1 MSSLW
6 SRVGV
11 GILLRRSTADGATH
25 LKQYYT
31 LHTAVPKALSDLLD
45 KIKTSTNPITSKG
58 PTQDGEDVD
67 TGDAA
72 GKGSATPYQL
82 PALLNIAR
90 LVLTPS
96 GAGGVRAGTTPPKA
110 RSRALA
116 LDCLSLGLVLHLALS
131 EEDMKYFR
139 REALAVAAVGAKDER
154 WEVRVA
160 AARTA
165 GEVLRRT
172 GAQEKL
178 IHLLSSEQGCWL
190 PALLAD
196 GYPEVQHAARAALTQ
211 SLACLDGSGDGM
223 PENGLNP
230 AAGSL
235 SSSPSAAAAPVGATS
250 SFPATAAAAAAAAA
264 MRGACEA
271 LRAVALSNSAVEPEA
286 GGVADLRAVDLA
298 EEETTRTALRALR
311 GGASLLGSPPGER
324 ESHSH
329 LPPLASP
336 SAPPG
341 PREEEEGNKQEAT
354 AARVEALESVEAL
367 LVATL
372 PEFPYLSVPWAAEG
386 GDQHGAAASA
396 GSAAGV
402 GGLSLEAGET
412 VRALSLGGTEGPAG
426 FRAKALEAA
435 TAAVE
440 EFRSECLS
448 AGGDGGR
455 EAGGEGGE
463 GLWKRVYCGLL
474 VRLEACSAFM
484 VGPEPP
490 SRPTAVSLPAREG
503 VVVERQDGHDT
514 PAAAPPAQTPIAGE
528 GAGGSSVGGES
539 TTAPAAR
546 GSPPSSLARL
556 AEGLAEALEEVP
568 LAYEQ
573 AVPPNL
579 DINDDMTI
587 SEKNAL
593 RSWGGRRRR
602 WMAASTHLLLRAGAN
617 LCEQYRRSSC
627 GGAPAAAVAGGS
639 GSGGEEALA
648 SVTLVKL
655 LVAALPFEQ
664 AATEADDPT
673 EAWLSCMRPPEDTPG
688 LDPAGATAPSA
699 ASELTAPIPWESCV
713 HGRALPRHALSAPW
727 ASHANTVE
735 LAKRLVDVAWSA
747 LYLGGDDAGGSGP
760 TAAAET
766 LMRALRAAT
775 RARGGWR
782 EDAGVG
788 IKHAASAAIRR
799 LRFPLFSGAALGHAL
814 PLALPLADDY
824 DPAHQAVGFS
834 LLLRL
839 FAEAPP
845 AELGWHRG
853 LLLEVLERGI
863 RCGGRD
869 PSASALC
876 MTAAVRLLRCSPKNG
891 GGGGGGGER
900 AGIRIARETLAQAA
914 RATDGTVKAVMV
926 CGAAALLEVPAT
938 GEGYAPCEFLRPA
951 LLCLLPILQVRA
963 DAAAFYSST
972 RAHDPPSHH
981 PIPTPSRKSPP
992 VSSRLDARAASLRA
1006 VRALCLSCWPRV
1018 HAHASK
1024 LLCSLLWT
1032 CGDCARRASV
1042 RTLSTSSSPGGG
1054 RANDRPKRPQPSLGV
1069 ALAANAAAIDPS
1081 TDEAVRTYATRLGAL
1096 VLVLAG
1102 DGNGGGGGA
1111 SAARST
1117 LREICA
1123 AVSVL
1128 RPHGAAMERL
1138 ADGAFSWEGA
1148 GREGATAIDGEER
1161 CRERNSPAGD
1171 GGCGDSEVEKRRSSE
1186 ANSAANLVS

>member
-1 MSSLW
+1 MSSRQLQQYEELSRLLQQLGDTWVAEW
-6 SRVGV
+6 SA
-11 GILLRRSTADGATH
+11 SE
-25 LKQYYT
+25 
-31 LHTAVPKALSDLLD
+31 VPKALSDLLD
-45 KIKTSTNPITSKG
+45 KIKISTSPTASKG
-58 PTQDGEDVD
+58 PTQGGEEVNA
-67 TGDAA
+67 GDAA

-82 PALLNIAR
+82 PVLVDIAR

-96 GAGGVRAGTTPPKA
+96 GAGGVSAGMTPPKA

-116 LDCLSLGLVLHLALS
+116 LDCLRLGLALHLTPS
-131 EEDMKYFR
+131 EGDGGEGLG

-165 GEVLRRT
+165 GEALSRAGGR
-172 GAQEKL
+172 EKL
-178 IHLLSSEQGCWL
+178 VRLLSSKQGCWL
-190 PALLAD
+190 PALLVD
-196 GYPEVQHAARAALTQ
+196 GYPEVERAARAALTHQ
-211 SLACLDGSGDGM
+211 SLACPNGGEGLS
-223 PENGLNP
+223 ENGLNP

-235 SSSPSAAAAPVGATS
+235 PSSPSAAAA
-250 SFPATAAAAAAAAA
+250 AAAAGAASSFQAMVAAAA

-271 LRAVALSNSAVEPEA
+271 LRAAALSILAVEPEA

-324 ESHSH
+324 KLHSRLPDLESS
-329 LPPLASP
+329 

-341 PREEEEGNKQEAT
+341 RLEEEEGNKHEAT

-367 LVATL
+367 LIGTL
-372 PEFPYLSVPWAAEG
+372 PDVPDLSVPWAAEG
-386 GDQHGAAASA
+386 GDQYGAAASA

-412 VRALSLGGTEGPAG
+412 VRALSLGGAEGAAV

-448 AGGDGGR
+448 AAGDGGGK
-455 EAGGEGGE
+455 EAGGEGSE
-463 GLWKRVYCGLL
+463 GLWRRVYCGLL

-484 VGPEPP
+484 VGSEPP
-490 SRPTAVSLPAREG
+490 SPPTAVPLPAREG
-503 VVVERQDGHDT
+503 VVVDGQDGDDT
-514 PAAAPPAQTPIAGE
+514 VAAAAASAQAPIAGE
-528 GAGGSSVGGES
+528 GAGGSTAGGEPA
-539 TTAPAAR
+539 TAPAAR
-546 GSPPSSLARL
+546 RSPPSSLAPL
-556 AEGLAEALEEVP
+556 AGGLAEALEEVP
-568 LAYEQ
+568 FAYEH

-579 DINDDMTI
+579 DSDDDMTI

-593 RSWGGRRRR
+593 CARGDRRRR
-602 WMAASTHLLLRAGAN
+602 WMVASTHVLLRAGAK
-617 LCEQYRRSSC
+617 LCEQCRRSFGGGGGG
-627 GGAPAAAVAGGS
+627 GGAPAEAVASGS
-639 GSGGEEALA
+639 GGGGEEALA
-648 SVTLVKL
+648 SATLVKL
-655 LVAALPFEQ
+655 L
-664 AATEADDPT
+664 ADDPT
-673 EAWLSCMRPPEDTPG
+673 EAWLSCTRPPEDTPG
-688 LDPAGATAPSA
+688 LDPARTTTTSA
-699 ASELTAPIPWESCV
+699 ASELTAPIPWEPCV

-727 ASHANTVE
+727 ASHAATVG

-747 LYLGGDDAGGSGP
+747 LYLGGGSGP
-760 TAAAET
+760 AAAAEA

-782 EDAGVG
+782 DDAGVG

-799 LRFPLFSGAALGHAL
+799 LRSPLFSGVALGHAL

-845 AELGWHRG
+845 AELGLHRG

-869 PSASALC
+869 PSSSALC
-876 MTAAVRLLRCSPKNG
+876 VAAVVRFLRRSPKNDG
-891 GGGGGGGER
+891 GGGGGGGGGVGER
-900 AGIRIARETLAQAA
+900 AGIRVAREALAQAA
-914 RATDGTVKAVMV
+914 RATDGAVKAVMV
-926 CGAAALLEVPAT
+926 CGAAALLELPAT

-951 LLCLLPILQVRA
+951 LLCLLPILQ
-963 DAAAFYSST
+963 
-972 RAHDPPSHH
+972 
-981 PIPTPSRKSPP
+981 SPP

-1006 VRALCLSCWPRV
+1006 VHALCLSCWPRV

-1042 RTLSTSSSPGGG
+1042 RRLSSSSSSPSGAGGASAG
-1054 RANDRPKRPQPSLGV
+1054 PARPQPSLGV
-1069 ALAANAAAIDPS
+1069 VLAANAAAIDPS

-1102 DGNGGGGGA
+1102 DGNSGGGGGGA
-1111 SAARST
+1111 SAARTT
-1117 LREICA
+1117 LREICE

-1128 RPHGAAMERL
+1128 RPHGAAMEQL
-1138 ADGAFSWEGA
+1138 ADGALSFEEGT
-1148 GREGATAIDGEER
+1148 GREGGAAVDGEDGG
-1161 CRERNSPAGD
+1161 RERNSAAGD
-1171 GGCGDSEVEKRRSSE
+1171 GGCGDSEVEQRLSS
-1186 ANSAANLVS
+1186 AASSAANLVSLE

>member
-1 MSSLW
+1 MSGRQLQYEKLSRLLQQLGDTWVAEW
-6 SRVGV
+6 S
-11 GILLRRSTADGATH
+11 AAE
-25 LKQYYT
+25 
-31 LHTAVPKALSDLLD
+31 VPKVLSDVLD
-45 KIKTSTNPITSKG
+45 KIKTSTSPTASKG
-58 PTQDGEDVD
+58 PTQESEDVD
-67 TGDAA
+67 TGNAA

-82 PALLNIAR
+82 PTLLDIAR
-90 LVLTPS
+90 VVLTPS
-96 GAGGVRAGTTPPKA
+96 GAGGYRAGTTPPKA

-116 LDCLSLGLVLHLALS
+116 LDCVSLGLVLHLVPS
-131 EEDMKYFR
+131 EEDRLKCFR

-165 GEVLRRT
+165 GEVLKRT
-172 GAQEKL
+172 GGQEKL

-211 SLACLDGSGDGM
+211 GLACPDGSGNGM

-235 SSSPSAAAAPVGATS
+235 PSSPSAAAAPVGAAS
-250 SFPATAAAAAAAAA
+250 SSPATAAAAAA

-271 LRAVALSNSAVEPEA
+271 LRAAALSNF
-286 GGVADLRAVDLA
+286 ADLRAVDLA

-311 GGASLLGSPPGER
+311 GGASLLGSTPGER

-329 LPPLASP
+329 LPPLASS

-341 PREEEEGNKQEAT
+341 RREEEEGNMQEAT
-354 AARVEALESVEAL
+354 AARVEALETVEAL
-367 LVATL
+367 LVGTL
-372 PEFPYLSVPWAAEG
+372 PDFPDLSVPWAAEG
-386 GDQHGAAASA
+386 GDQHRAAASA

-412 VRALSLGGTEGPAG
+412 VRALSLGGAEGAAG

-448 AGGDGGR
+448 AAGGDGGR
-455 EAGGEGGE
+455 EAGGEEGE

-484 VGPEPP
+484 AGPEPP
-490 SRPTAVSLPAREG
+490 SPPTAVSLPAREG
-503 VVVERQDGHDT
+503 VVVDRRDGHDT
-514 PAAAPPAQTPIAGE
+514 SAAAPPAQAPVAGE
-528 GAGGSSVGGES
+528 GAVGSSVGGES

-556 AEGLAEALEEVP
+556 TEGLAEALEEIP
-568 LAYEQ
+568 LAYVQ

-579 DINDDMTI
+579 DSNDDMTI

-593 RSWGGRRRR
+593 RARGGRRRR
-602 WMAASTHLLLRAGAN
+602 WMVASTHLLLRAGAK
-617 LCEQYRRSSC
+617 LCEHYRRSC
-627 GGAPAAAVAGGS
+627 VGGAPATAVAGGS

-648 SVTLVKL
+648 SATLVKL
-655 LVAALPFEQ
+655 L
-664 AATEADDPT
+664 ADDPT
-673 EAWLSCMRPPEDTPG
+673 EAWLSCMGPPEDTPG
-688 LDPAGATAPSA
+688 LDLAGATAPSA

-727 ASHANTVE
+727 ASHADTVE

-760 TAAAET
+760 AAAAEM

-839 FAEAPP
+839 FAETPP
-845 AELGWHRG
+845 AELRWHRG
-853 LLLEVLERGI
+853 ILLEVLERGI

-869 PSASALC
+869 SSASALC
-876 MTAAVRLLRCSPKNG
+876 MAAMVRLLRRSPKNG

-951 LLCLLPILQVRA
+951 LLCLLPILQ
-963 DAAAFYSST
+963 
-972 RAHDPPSHH
+972 
-981 PIPTPSRKSPP
+981 SPP

-1024 LLCSLLWT
+1024 LLCSLIWT

-1042 RTLSTSSSPGGG
+1042 RRLSSSSPQ
-1054 RANDRPKRPQPSLGV
+1054 QPSLGEV
-1069 ALAANAAAIDPS
+1069 LAANAAAIDPS
-1081 TDEAVRTYATRLGAL
+1081 TDEAVQTYATRLGAL

-1102 DGNGGGGGA
+1102 DGNGGGA

-1128 RPHGAAMERL
+1128 RPHGAAMEQL
-1138 ADGAFSWEGA
+1138 ADGAFSSEEGA
-1148 GREGATAIDGEER
+1148 GREGAAAVDGEER
-1161 CRERNSPAGD
+1161 CKEVNSPAGD
-1171 GGCGDSEVEKRRSSE
+1171 GGCGDSEVEKRLSSE
-1186 ANSAANLVS
+1186 ANSAAKLVS

>member
-1 MSSLW
+1 MSGRQLQYEELSCLLQQLGDTWVAEW
-6 SRVGV
+6 S
-11 GILLRRSTADGATH
+11 SAE
-25 LKQYYT
+25 
-31 LHTAVPKALSDLLD
+31 AVPKALSDLLD
-45 KIKTSTNPITSKG
+45 KIKTSTSPTAPKG
-58 PTQDGEDVD
+58 PTQDSEDVD
-67 TGDAA
+67 TGNAA
-72 GKGSATPYQL
+72 GKGSPTPYQL
-82 PALLNIAR
+82 PALLDIAR

-96 GAGGVRAGTTPPKA
+96 GAGGLRAGTTPPKA

-116 LDCLSLGLVLHLALS
+116 LDCLSLGLVLHLAPS
-131 EEDMKYFR
+131 EEDRLKCFR

-172 GAQEKL
+172 GGQEKL

-211 SLACLDGSGDGM
+211 SLACPDGSGDSM

-235 SSSPSAAAAPVGATS
+235 PSSPSAAAAPVGAAS
-250 SFPATAAAAAAAAA
+250 SFPATAAAAAA

-271 LRAVALSNSAVEPEA
+271 LRAAALSNFAVEPEA

-329 LPPLASP
+329 LPPLASS

-341 PREEEEGNKQEAT
+341 RREEEEGNKQEAT

-367 LVATL
+367 LVGTL
-372 PEFPYLSVPWAAEG
+372 PDFPDLIVPWAAEG
-386 GDQHGAAASA
+386 RDQHGAAASA

-412 VRALSLGGTEGPAG
+412 VRALSLGGAEG

-448 AGGDGGR
+448 AAGGDGGR
-455 EAGGEGGE
+455 EAGVEGGE

-490 SRPTAVSLPAREG
+490 SPPTAVSLPAREG
-503 VVVERQDGHDT
+503 VVVDRQDDHDT
-514 PAAAPPAQTPIAGE
+514 SAAAPPAQAPITGE

-539 TTAPAAR
+539 TTVPAAR

-579 DINDDMTI
+579 DNNDDMTI

-593 RSWGGRRRR
+593 RARGGRRRR
-602 WMAASTHLLLRAGAN
+602 WMVASTHLQLRAGAK
-617 LCEQYRRSSC
+617 LCEQYRRSC
-627 GGAPAAAVAGGS
+627 GDGAPAAAVASGS

-648 SVTLVKL
+648 SATLVKL
-655 LVAALPFEQ
+655 L
-664 AATEADDPT
+664 ADDPT

-760 TAAAET
+760 AAAAAET

-799 LRFPLFSGAALGHAL
+799 LRFPLFSGAALGHVL

-876 MTAAVRLLRCSPKNG
+876 MAAVVRLLRRSPKD
-891 GGGGGGGER
+891 GGGGGGER
-900 AGIRIARETLAQAA
+900 AGVRIARETLAQAA
-914 RATDGTVKAVMV
+914 RATDGAVKAVMV

-938 GEGYAPCEFLRPA
+938 GEGYAPC
-951 LLCLLPILQVRA
+951 
-963 DAAAFYSST
+963 
-972 RAHDPPSHH
+972 
-981 PIPTPSRKSPP
+981 
-992 VSSRLDARAASLRA
+992 
-1006 VRALCLSCWPRV
+1006 
-1018 HAHASK
+1018 
-1024 LLCSLLWT
+1024 
-1032 CGDCARRASV
+1032 
-1042 RTLSTSSSPGGG
+1042 
-1054 RANDRPKRPQPSLGV
+1054 
-1069 ALAANAAAIDPS
+1069 
-1081 TDEAVRTYATRLGAL
+1081 
-1096 VLVLAG
+1096 
-1102 DGNGGGGGA
+1102 
-1111 SAARST
+1111 
-1117 LREICA
+1117 
-1123 AVSVL
+1123 
-1128 RPHGAAMERL
+1128 
-1138 ADGAFSWEGA
+1138 
-1148 GREGATAIDGEER
+1148 
-1161 CRERNSPAGD
+1161 
-1171 GGCGDSEVEKRRSSE
+1171 
-1186 ANSAANLVS
+1186 

>member
-1 MSSLW
+1 MSGRQLQYEEL
-6 SRVGV
+6 SR
-11 GILLRRSTADGATH
+11 LLQQLGDTWVAEWSTAE
-25 LKQYYT
+25 
-31 LHTAVPKALSDLLD
+31 VPKALSDLLD
-45 KIKTSTNPITSKG
+45 KIKTSTSPTASKG

-67 TGDAA
+67 TGNAA
-72 GKGSATPYQL
+72 GKGSATSYQL
-82 PALLNIAR
+82 QALLDIAR

-116 LDCLSLGLVLHLALS
+116 LDCLSLGFVLHLAPS
-131 EEDMKYFR
+131 ERDRLKDFR

-172 GAQEKL
+172 GGQEEL
-178 IHLLSSEQGCWL
+178 VHLLSSKQGCWL
-190 PALLAD
+190 PALLVD

-211 SLACLDGSGDGM
+211 SLACPDGSGDGM

-235 SSSPSAAAAPVGATS
+235 PSSPSAAASPVRAAS
-250 SFPATAAAAAAAAA
+250 SFPPAAAAAAAA

-271 LRAVALSNSAVEPEA
+271 LRAAALLNLDVEPEA

-298 EEETTRTALRALR
+298 QEETTRTALRALR

-329 LPPLASP
+329 LPPLASS

-341 PREEEEGNKQEAT
+341 RREEEDGNKQEAT
-354 AARVEALESVEAL
+354 AARVEALESVETL
-367 LVATL
+367 LVGTL
-372 PEFPYLSVPWAAEG
+372 PDFPDLSVPWAAEG

-412 VRALSLGGTEGPAG
+412 VRALSLGGAEGAAG
-426 FRAKALEAA
+426 FRAKALEAT

-448 AGGDGGR
+448 AAGGDGGG

-490 SRPTAVSLPAREG
+490 SPPTAVSLPAREG
-503 VVVERQDGHDT
+503 IVANGQDGHDT
-514 PAAAPPAQTPIAGE
+514 SAAAPPTQAPTAGE
-528 GAGGSSVGGES
+528 GAGGSTVGGES
-539 TTAPAAR
+539 TTAPTAR
-546 GSPPSSLARL
+546 GSSPSSLARL
-556 AEGLAEALEEVP
+556 TEGLAEALEEVP

-579 DINDDMTI
+579 DNNDDMTI

-593 RSWGGRRRR
+593 RARGGRRRR
-602 WMAASTHLLLRAGAN
+602 WMVASTHLLLRAGAK
-617 LCEQYRRSSC
+617 LCEQYRRSC
-627 GGAPAAAVAGGS
+627 GGGAPAADVAGGS

-648 SVTLVKL
+648 SATLVKL
-655 LVAALPFEQ
+655 L
-664 AATEADDPT
+664 ADDPT
-673 EAWLSCMRPPEDTPG
+673 EAWLSCMRPVGETPG

-727 ASHANTVE
+727 ASHATTVE

-760 TAAAET
+760 TAAAEM

-788 IKHAASAAIRR
+788 VKHAASAAIRR

-845 AELGWHRG
+845 AELRWHRG

-876 MTAAVRLLRCSPKNG
+876 MAAVVRLLRRSPKNG
-891 GGGGGGGER
+891 GGSGGGGER

-914 RATDGTVKAVMV
+914 RATDGAVKAVMV
-926 CGAAALLEVPAT
+926 CGAAALLEVPST

-951 LLCLLPILQVRA
+951 LLCLLPILQ
-963 DAAAFYSST
+963 
-972 RAHDPPSHH
+972 
-981 PIPTPSRKSPP
+981 SPP

-1042 RTLSTSSSPGGG
+1042 RRLSSSSSPGGG
-1054 RANDRPKRPQPSLGV
+1054 RASDGPARPQPSLGV
-1069 ALAANAAAIDPS
+1069 VLASNAAAIDPS
-1081 TDEAVRTYATRLGAL
+1081 TDEAVRTYATRLGGL

-1102 DGNGGGGGA
+1102 DGDGGGA

-1138 ADGAFSWEGA
+1138 ADGAFSLEEGA
-1148 GREGATAIDGEER
+1148 WREGAAAVDGEEGR
-1161 CRERNSPAGD
+1161 MEGNSPAGD
-1171 GGCGDSEVEKRRSSE
+1171 GGCGDSEAEKRLSSE
-1186 ANSAANLVS
+1186 ANSAAKLVS

>member
-1 MSSLW
+1 MPGRQPQYEELSRLLQQLGDTWVAEW
-6 SRVGV
+6 S
-11 GILLRRSTADGATH
+11 AAE
-25 LKQYYT
+25 
-31 LHTAVPKALSDLLD
+31 AVPKALSDLLD
-45 KIKTSTNPITSKG
+45 KIKTSTSPTASKG
-58 PTQDGEDVD
+58 PTQDGKDVD
-67 TGDAA
+67 TGNAA

-82 PALLNIAR
+82 PALLDIAR
-90 LVLTPS
+90 LALTPS
-96 GAGGVRAGTTPPKA
+96 CAGGVRAGTTPPKA

-116 LDCLSLGLVLHLALS
+116 LDCLSLGLVLHLAPS
-131 EEDMKYFR
+131 EGDRLKDFR

-172 GAQEKL
+172 GGQEKL
-178 IHLLSSEQGCWL
+178 VHLLSSKQGCWL

-196 GYPEVQHAARAALTQ
+196 DYPEVQHAARAALTQ
-211 SLACLDGSGDGM
+211 SLVCPDGSGDGM

-230 AAGSL
+230 AAGSPP
-235 SSSPSAAAAPVGATS
+235 SSPSAAAAPVRAAS
-250 SFPATAAAAAAAAA
+250 SFPPTAAAAAAAA

-271 LRAVALSNSAVEPEA
+271 LRAAALSNLDIEPEA

-311 GGASLLGSPPGER
+311 GGASLLGSPPGGR

-329 LPPLASP
+329 LPPLASS

-341 PREEEEGNKQEAT
+341 RGEEGGNGQEAT

-367 LVATL
+367 LVGTL
-372 PEFPYLSVPWAAEG
+372 ADFPDLSVQWAAGG

-412 VRALSLGGTEGPAG
+412 VRALSLGGAEGAAG

-448 AGGDGGR
+448 AAAGDGGG

-490 SRPTAVSLPAREG
+490 SPPTAVSLPAGEG
-503 VVVERQDGHDT
+503 AVVNGQDGHDT
-514 PAAAPPAQTPIAGE
+514 SAATPPTQAPIAGE
-528 GAGGSSVGGES
+528 GAGGSTVGGES

-556 AEGLAEALEEVP
+556 TEGLAEALEEVP

-579 DINDDMTI
+579 DNNDDMTT

-593 RSWGGRRRR
+593 RAGGGRRRR
-602 WMAASTHLLLRAGAN
+602 WMVASTHLLLRAGAK
-617 LCEQYRRSSC
+617 LCEQYRRSC
-627 GGAPAAAVAGGS
+627 GGGAPAAGVAGGS

-648 SVTLVKL
+648 SATLVKL
-655 LVAALPFEQ
+655 L
-664 AATEADDPT
+664 ADDPN
-673 EAWLSCMRPPEDTPG
+673 EAWLSCMRPPDDTPG
-688 LDPAGATAPSA
+688 LDPDGATAPSA
-699 ASELTAPIPWESCV
+699 SSELTAPIPWESCV
-713 HGRALPRHALSAPW
+713 HGQALPRHALSAPW
-727 ASHANTVE
+727 ASHATTVE
-735 LAKRLVDVAWSA
+735 LAKQLVDVAWSA

-845 AELGWHRG
+845 AELGLHRG

-876 MTAAVRLLRCSPKNG
+876 MAAVVRLLRRSPRNG

-914 RATDGTVKAVMV
+914 RATDGAVKAVMV

-938 GEGYAPCEFLRPA
+938 GKGYAPCEFLRPA
-951 LLCLLPILQVRA
+951 LLCLLPILQ
-963 DAAAFYSST
+963 
-972 RAHDPPSHH
+972 
-981 PIPTPSRKSPP
+981 SPP

-1032 CGDCARRASV
+1032 CGDCTRRASV
-1042 RTLSTSSSPGGG
+1042 RRLSSSSSPGGG
-1054 RANDRPKRPQPSLGV
+1054 RAKDGPARPQPSLGV
-1069 ALAANAAAIDPS
+1069 VLAANSAAIDPL

-1128 RPHGAAMERL
+1128 RPHGADMERL
-1138 ADGAFSWEGA
+1138 ADGAFSLEEGA
-1148 GREGATAIDGEER
+1148 GREGAAAVDGEEGR
-1161 CRERNSPAGD
+1161 MEGNSPAGD
-1171 GGCGDSEVEKRRSSE
+1171 GGCGDSEMDKRLSSE
-1186 ANSAANLVS
+1186 TNSAAKLVS